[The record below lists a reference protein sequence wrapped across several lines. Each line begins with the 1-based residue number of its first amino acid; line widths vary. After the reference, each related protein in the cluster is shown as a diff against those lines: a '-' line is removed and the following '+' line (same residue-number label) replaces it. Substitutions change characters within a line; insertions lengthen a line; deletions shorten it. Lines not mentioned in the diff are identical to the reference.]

1 MNNMSIYAVKLYKLN
16 GIQWVFDDPTNN
28 IYSFLMTK
36 PAEGS
41 KQAAFDTYRN
51 RTRQLVFCEDYGI
64 KPSDVWYLATSRDS
78 YYKERRRMRWND
90 TARLCLTPL
99 FEK

>member
-1 MNNMSIYAVKLYKLN
+1 MKLIMNNFA
-16 GIQWVFDDPTNN
+16 DDM
-28 IYSFLMTK
+28 FK
-36 PAEGS
+36 
-41 KQAAFDTYRN
+41 RN
-51 RTRQLVFCEDYGI
+51 RTRQLVFCEYYGI

>member
-1 MNNMSIYAVKLYKLN
+1 MTCLKEIEQDNLCFVKTMN
-16 GIQWVFDDPTNN
+16 
-28 IYSFLMTK
+28 
-36 PAEGS
+36 
-41 KQAAFDTYRN
+41 
-51 RTRQLVFCEDYGI
+51 I

-90 TARLCLTPL
+90 TIRLCLTPL